1 LPWPKLTRAKGGAL
15 ASEAFIA
22 FEDALKPA
30 AEAGAALIGSVLLP
44 AAAIGLVEFG
54 TYAIFVHGEIANRIK
69 KRLAANKH

>member
-30 AEAGAALIGSVLLP
+30 AEAGVAVVIQPGGSKSDDKIIAYAKQL
-44 AAAIGLVEFG
+44 GL
-54 TYAIFVHGEIANRIK
+54 AMIFTGERHF
-69 KRLAANKH
+69 RH

>member
-1 LPWPKLTRAKGGAL
+1 MAKEKEGTLERIAGFSERAHYVLRGT
-15 ASEAFIA
+15 
-22 FEDALKPA
+22 
-30 AEAGAALIGSVLLP
+30 ALIGSVLLP